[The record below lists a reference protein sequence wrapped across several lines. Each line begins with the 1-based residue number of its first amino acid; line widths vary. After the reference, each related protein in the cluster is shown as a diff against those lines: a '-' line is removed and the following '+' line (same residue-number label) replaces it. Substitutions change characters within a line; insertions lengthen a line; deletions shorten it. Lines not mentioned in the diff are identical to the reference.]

1 MIEPVTIQKQIFD
14 TRDDKEVLQMKIFKI
29 MLGVLAFFI
38 GMYFIIMFKQK
49 PKEIYFLAL
58 LALFG
63 YFGAVYFN
71 KIMPY
76 KIFMF

>member
-14 TRDDKEVLQMKIFKI
+14 TRDDKDLLHMKVLKI

-38 GMYFIIMFKQK
+38 GLLFIVMFKQK
-49 PKEIYFLAL
+49 PTEIYHLAILAL
-58 LALFG
+58 MG
-63 YFGAVYFN
+63 YFGVIYFN

-76 KIFMF
+76 KIFLF